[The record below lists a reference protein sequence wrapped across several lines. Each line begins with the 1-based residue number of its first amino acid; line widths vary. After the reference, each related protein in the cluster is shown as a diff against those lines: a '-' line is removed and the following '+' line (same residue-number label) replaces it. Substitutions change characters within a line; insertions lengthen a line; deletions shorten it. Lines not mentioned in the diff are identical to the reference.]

1 MNQNLETYLRIFCNG
16 QQNDWATWLPLTQF
30 AINSQLSH
38 TTKIPPFQ
46 LLTRV
51 IPRGAQDQPL
61 ALTPPINERGKQIE
75 EICKK
80 AYDAILHSQMLS
92 SKDTN
97 YRPFKEGEK
106 VWLDA
111 KNLHTTHPTHKL
123 RAKRYGPFQIAKKLS
138 DITYQVNL
146 PPSWKI
152 HNIFHTSYVTAALHS
167 ISALDRLLVRYASS
181 SERLL
186 PAPGV

>member
-1 MNQNLETYLRIFCNG
+1 MTWHDIVVMAKSCQILRH
-16 QQNDWATWLPLTQF
+16 LPD
-30 AINSQLSH
+30 
-38 TTKIPPFQ
+38 
-46 LLTRV
+46 V
-51 IPRGAQDQPL
+51 EGM
-61 ALTPPINERGKQIE
+61 
-75 EICKK
+75 CKK
-80 AYDAILHSQMLS
+80 AYDTILHSQMLS

-123 RAKRYGPFQIAKKLS
+123 RAKRYGPFQIVKKLS
-138 DITYQVNL
+138 DVTYQVNL

-167 ISALDRLLVRYASS
+167 VSALDYPLGWYASPWS
-181 SERLL
+181 ICFLL
-186 PAPGV
+186 LGV